1 MNCGNYVKSINLKR
15 KSEFSKTN
23 RIRLDLFSF
32 EKKEINEKK
41 KIGITSFSFSKKSNE
56 EYKNQKKEKQIKKDE
71 PKILLK
77 IISFESQNSSNGSNL
92 TETESE
98 DSSEISCEEE

>member
-32 EKKEINEKK
+32 EKKQINEKK
-41 KIGITSFSFSKKSNE
+41 KIGINNFSFSNKFYE
-56 EYKNQKKEKQIKKDE
+56 EDNNQKKEKEIKNDE
-71 PKILLK
+71 KLLLK
-77 IISFESQNSSNGSNL
+77 TISFISLKTSNDSNL
-92 TETESE
+92 AQSE
-98 DSSEISCEEE
+98 NSSEISCEEE

>member
-32 EKKEINEKK
+32 EKKQINEKK
-41 KIGITSFSFSKKSNE
+41 KIGINNFSFSNKSYE
-56 EYKNQKKEKQIKKDE
+56 EDNNQKKEKQIKKDE
-71 PKILLK
+71 PKLLLK
-77 IISFESQNSSNGSNL
+77 TISFISLKTSNDSNL
-92 TETESE
+92 TESE
-98 DSSEISCEEE
+98 NSSEISCEEE